1 MKLVRILTCLVAVIA
16 IAGLSFPAHAR
27 LAGNRLT
34 ANRLAANSWAVND
47 AAGRGEFVDI
57 ASIELPSGV
66 VLSR

>member
-1 MKLVRILTCLVAVIA
+1 MKLVRILSCLVAVIA
-16 IAGLSFPAHAR
+16 IAGLSLPAHAK
-27 LAGNRLT
+27 LA
-34 ANRLAANSWAVND
+34 ANRLAANKLAANSWSVNE